1 LYSAL
6 QAVEPNWEVTTV
18 RFEPQWGQLTTSA
31 AGRLMKR
38 ITETSG
44 AGRVWGGAMP

>member
-18 RFEPQWGQLTTSA
+18 WVEPQCGQPRV
-31 AGRLMKR
+31 GRR
-38 ITETSG
+38 AFDEAHHETSG